1 MNLKN
6 IPSINLKIMNF
17 LVLMYPISLITGNM
31 FINLNIILI
40 CILGVLAYKNNLLK
54 LINSK
59 SIIFIFSFFLLLI
72 AISIF
77 KQGLISEDK
86 NLLKS
91 IFYFRYFIFSYF
103 NLDGKK
109 QSSKL

>member
-1 MNLKN
+1 MNLKYTFN
-6 IPSINLKIMNF
+6 KSKINEF
-17 LVLMYPISLITGNM
+17 FSFDVSD
-31 FINLNIILI
+31 FINHWKYVYKPKYNFNMYFR
-40 CILGVLAYKNNLLK
+40 VLAYKNNLLK

-86 NLLKS
+86 
-91 IFYFRYFIFSYF
+91 IFKINFF
-103 NLDGKK
+103 
-109 QSSKL
+109 